1 MENLFDT
8 LCSALAEP
16 EAKGAFDEVE
26 GVELMVLIMKAH
38 NTASTRA
45 IKVLDYA
52 CQTDSDEG
60 KRCCE
65 KFVEVAGLKALFAVL
80 MGKVCPYDMPRSVLS
95 ESCIHRPTRNQK
107 RHRQRHIQRWK
118 TKNTSCPSSRPCSRR
133 STRTRCLGSAC

>member
-1 MENLFDT
+1 MENLFDA
-8 LCSALAEP
+8 LCSALAEL
-16 EAKGAFDEVE
+16 EAKGAFDAAE
-26 GVELMVLIMKAH
+26 GVELMVLMMKAH

-80 MGKVCPYDMPRSVLS
+80 MGKVCT
-95 ESCIHRPTRNQK
+95 IRPTSLQHLTYRIAGTQK
-107 RHRQRHIQRWK
+107 V
-118 TKNTSCPSSRPCSRR
+118 
-133 STRTRCLGSAC
+133 